1 MKAPSPPRSGLEF
14 TADWDGVRLD
24 VFLAQKMPR
33 RSRGALQEMIRAG
46 QVEVDGAAAK
56 PDRRLRSGER
66 VSVSFPKRSWLQEFD
81 FESRVIFE
89 DKHLLIFDKPAALL
103 MHPARPGW
111 LEDPRAAQDEASP
124 NFAGLMAARRPE
136 VLSSGVKRCGVV
148 HRLDAETS
156 GIFVAAKTEAA
167 WRRLTEAFEE
177 RSIEKAYRAVV
188 RGQVSEQL
196 SEIDAPVGRLTGS
209 RRIKTTPFGRP
220 ARTALRL
227 LETFPA
233 ASYVEAKPLTGRTH
247 QIRAHL
253 SFVGHPV
260 AGDIDFDR
268 GAAASPRPPRLML
281 HAYALRFAH
290 PISGKALSFRR
301 NPPGDFSR
309 FLKICR
315 EGRPR

>member
-1 MKAPSPPRSGLEF
+1 MKTPARSGLEF
-14 TADWDGVRLD
+14 VADWDGVRLD
-24 VFLAQKMPR
+24 VFLAQEMPQ

-46 QVEVDGAAAK
+46 QVEVGGVAAK
-56 PDRRLRSGER
+56 PDRRLRAGER
-66 VSVSFPKRSWLQEFD
+66 VRVAFPERAWTSDFD
-81 FESRVIFE
+81 FERRVIFE
-89 DKHLLIFDKPAALL
+89 DKHILVFDKPPALL

-111 LEDPRAAQDEASP
+111 LEDPRAAQDEAFP

-136 VLSSGVKRCGVV
+136 VLSSGAGRCGIV

-156 GIFVAAKTEAA
+156 GIFVAAKTGEA
-167 WRRLTEAFEE
+167 WKRLTESFEE
-177 RSIEKAYRAVV
+177 RSIEKVYRAIV
-188 RGQVSEQL
+188 RGRISEHL

-209 RRIKTTPFGRP
+209 RRIKATPFGRP

-227 LETFPA
+227 LETFAA
-233 ASYVEAKPLTGRTH
+233 ASYVEAMPLTGRTH

-253 SFVGHPV
+253 SFAGHPV

-268 GAAASPRPPRLML
+268 RAVPRPPRLML

-301 NPPGDFSR
+301 NPPADFAR

>member
-1 MKAPSPPRSGLEF
+1 MKTTPSTSSSLKF

-56 PDRRLRSGER
+56 PDRRMRSGEH
-66 VSVSFPKRSWLQEFD
+66 VSISFPKRSWIQEFD

-89 DKHLLIFDKPAALL
+89 DKYLLVFDKPAALL

-111 LEDPRAAQDEASP
+111 LEDPRAAQDEAYP

-136 VLSSGVKRCGVV
+136 VLSSGAERCGIV

-167 WRRLTEAFEE
+167 WKRLTEAFEE
-177 RSIEKAYRAVV
+177 RSIDKVYRAIV
-188 RGQVSEQL
+188 RGRISEHL
-196 SEIDAPVGRLTGS
+196 YEIDAPVGRLTGS

-227 LETFPA
+227 IEAFPA

-268 GAAASPRPPRLML
+268 GAVPRPPRLML

-290 PISGKALSFRR
+290 PIGGKALSFRR
-301 NPPGDFSR
+301 NPPSDFIR